1 MRKILLLG
9 LILQALFSEEAAQE
23 LLQCSAI
30 FESKKAE
37 LKDDLRRLSE
47 KEQSLRIL
55 QTENARLLD
64 EKTDLLNQKEK
75 EVEEKLKNLAAKEEA
90 FKTLQTEEKKRLK
103 NLIEE
108 NEGILRE
115 IKQAKDSKIGETY
128 SKMKDSKSALILE
141 NLPTQNALEILMAL
155 KPQELGKILAKMDPK
170 KAAALTELWQKP
182 PKENKEIPKT
192 TAPTP
197 PIAFGTQFALSLIPL
212 GGYVKLK
219 GMDKEENGM
228 NETTDDSYAQKSP
241 FQKLW
246 ILFGGAFFNFLFAIL
261 VYFFLALGGEK
272 VLLPVIGDLDKN
284 ALEAGLLK
292 GDKILSI
299 NHKKIASFR
308 EIRSVV
314 ARARGELVLEIER
327 NHQVLE
333 KRLTP
338 KIVAVISDSNDP
350 NEMIRYKAIGIKPDM
365 QKMGVVSYSLFQAF
379 EKALSRFKEGV
390 VLIVDSL
397 RRLIMGSSS
406 VKELSGVVGIVG
418 ALSHANSLSMLLL
431 FGAFL
436 SINLGILNLLPIPAL
451 DGAQMLGVVFKN
463 IFHITLP
470 TPIQNALWLAGVGF
484 LVFIMFLGLFND
496 LTRLL

>member
-1 MRKILLLG
+1 MLIVAVLMLAFLIFVHELG
-9 LILQALFSEEAAQE
+9 HFTIA
-23 LLQCSAI
+23 
-30 FESKKAE
+30 
-37 LKDDLRRLSE
+37 
-47 KEQSLRIL
+47 RICGV
-55 QTENARLLD
+55 
-64 EKTDLLNQKEK
+64 
-75 EVEEKLKNLAAKEEA
+75 EVEVFSIGFGKKLCF
-90 FKTLQTEEKKRLK
+90 FKL
-103 NLIEE
+103 
-108 NEGILRE
+108 
-115 IKQAKDSKIGETY
+115 
-128 SKMKDSKSALILE
+128 
-141 NLPTQNALEILMAL
+141 
-155 KPQELGKILAKMDPK
+155 
-170 KAAALTELWQKP
+170 
-182 PKENKEIPKT
+182 
-192 TAPTP
+192 
-197 PIAFGTQFALSLIPL
+197 FGTQFALSLIPL

-219 GMDKEENGM
+219 GMDKEENET
-228 NETTDDSYAQKSP
+228 NESVNDSYAQKSP

-272 VLLPVIGDLDKN
+272 VLLPVIGDLEKN

-314 ARARGELVLEIER
+314 AHARGELVLEIER
-327 NHQVLE
+327 DHQILE

-350 NEMIRYKAIGIKPDM
+350 NEIIKYKVIGIKPDM
-365 QKMGVVSYSLFQAF
+365 QKTAVISYSLFQAF

-390 VLIVDSL
+390 VLIADSL
-397 RRLIMGSSS
+397 RRLIMGNAS

-418 ALSHANSLSMLLL
+418 ALSHAGSLSMLLL

-451 DGAQMLGVVFKN
+451 DGAQMLGVVFKD
-463 IFHITLP
+463 IFKITLP
-470 TPIQNALWLAGVGF
+470 AFMQNALWLAGVGF

>member
-1 MRKILLLG
+1 MFIVAVLMLAF
-9 LILQALFSEEAAQE
+9 LIF
-23 LLQCSAI
+23 
-30 FESKKAE
+30 
-37 LKDDLRRLSE
+37 
-47 KEQSLRIL
+47 
-55 QTENARLLD
+55 
-64 EKTDLLNQKEK
+64 
-75 EVEEKLKNLAAKEEA
+75 VH
-90 FKTLQTEEKKRLK
+90 
-103 NLIEE
+103 
-108 NEGILRE
+108 
-115 IKQAKDSKIGETY
+115 
-128 SKMKDSKSALILE
+128 
-141 NLPTQNALEILMAL
+141 
-155 KPQELGKILAKMDPK
+155 ELGHFIIARICGVKVEVFSIGFGK
-170 KAAALTELWQKP
+170 KLCFFKL
-182 PKENKEIPKT
+182 
-192 TAPTP
+192 
-197 PIAFGTQFALSLIPL
+197 FGTQFALSLIPL

-219 GMDKEENGM
+219 GMDKEENEA
-228 NETTDDSYAQKSP
+228 NEENEADDSYAQKSP

-261 VYFFLALGGEK
+261 VYFFLALSGEK
-272 VLLPVIGDLDKN
+272 VLLPIIGNLDKN

-299 NHKKIASFR
+299 NHEKIASFR
-308 EIRSVV
+308 EIREIV

-327 NHQVLE
+327 NHQILE

-338 KIVAVISDSNDP
+338 KIVAVISESNDP
-350 NEMIRYKAIGIKPDM
+350 NEIIQYKIIGIKPDM

-379 EKALSRFKEGV
+379 EQALSRFKEGV

-397 RRLIMGSSS
+397 KRLIMGSSS

-463 IFHITLP
+463 IFKITLP
-470 TPIQNALWLAGVGF
+470 AFMQNALWLAGVGF

>member
-1 MRKILLLG
+1 MFIVAVLMLAF
-9 LILQALFSEEAAQE
+9 LIF
-23 LLQCSAI
+23 
-30 FESKKAE
+30 
-37 LKDDLRRLSE
+37 
-47 KEQSLRIL
+47 
-55 QTENARLLD
+55 
-64 EKTDLLNQKEK
+64 
-75 EVEEKLKNLAAKEEA
+75 VH
-90 FKTLQTEEKKRLK
+90 
-103 NLIEE
+103 
-108 NEGILRE
+108 
-115 IKQAKDSKIGETY
+115 
-128 SKMKDSKSALILE
+128 
-141 NLPTQNALEILMAL
+141 
-155 KPQELGKILAKMDPK
+155 ELGHFTIARICGVKVEVFSIGFGK
-170 KAAALTELWQKP
+170 KLCFFKL
-182 PKENKEIPKT
+182 
-192 TAPTP
+192 
-197 PIAFGTQFALSLIPL
+197 FGTQFALSLIPL

-219 GMDKEENGM
+219 GMDKEENGT
-228 NETTDDSYAQKSP
+228 NETANDSYVQKSP

-261 VYFFLALGGEK
+261 VYFFLALSGEK
-272 VLLPVIGDLDKN
+272 VLLPIIGGLDKN

-299 NHKKIASFR
+299 NHEKIASFR

-338 KIVAVISDSNDP
+338 KIVAMISDSNDP

-379 EKALSRFKEGV
+379 EQALSRFKEGV

-397 RRLIMGSSS
+397 RRLITGSAS
-406 VKELSGVVGIVG
+406 VKELSGVIGIVG

-463 IFHITLP
+463 IFHIALP

-496 LTRLL
+496 ITRLL

>member
-1 MRKILLLG
+1 MMFIVAVLMLAF
-9 LILQALFSEEAAQE
+9 LIF
-23 LLQCSAI
+23 
-30 FESKKAE
+30 
-37 LKDDLRRLSE
+37 
-47 KEQSLRIL
+47 
-55 QTENARLLD
+55 
-64 EKTDLLNQKEK
+64 
-75 EVEEKLKNLAAKEEA
+75 VH
-90 FKTLQTEEKKRLK
+90 
-103 NLIEE
+103 
-108 NEGILRE
+108 
-115 IKQAKDSKIGETY
+115 
-128 SKMKDSKSALILE
+128 
-141 NLPTQNALEILMAL
+141 
-155 KPQELGKILAKMDPK
+155 ELGHFTIARICGVKVEVFSIGFGK
-170 KAAALTELWQKP
+170 KLCFFKL
-182 PKENKEIPKT
+182 
-192 TAPTP
+192 
-197 PIAFGTQFALSLIPL
+197 FGTQFALSLIPL

-219 GMDKEENGM
+219 GMDKEGNGT
-228 NETTDDSYAQKSP
+228 NETADDSYAQKSP

-261 VYFFLALGGEK
+261 VYFFLALSGEK
-272 VLLPVIGDLDKN
+272 VLLPVIGDLEKN

-299 NHKKIASFR
+299 NHEKIASFR

-314 ARARGELVLEIER
+314 ARSQGELVLEIER
-327 NHQVLE
+327 NNQILE

-365 QKMGVVSYSLFQAF
+365 QKTGVVSYSLIQAF
-379 EKALSRFKEGV
+379 KQALSRFKEGV

-397 RRLIMGSSS
+397 RRLITGSAS

-436 SINLGILNLLPIPAL
+436 SINLGILNLLPIPVL

-463 IFHITLP
+463 IFKIALP
-470 TPIQNALWLAGVGF
+470 AFVQNALWLAGVGF

>member
-1 MRKILLLG
+1 MFIVAVLMLAF
-9 LILQALFSEEAAQE
+9 LIF
-23 LLQCSAI
+23 
-30 FESKKAE
+30 
-37 LKDDLRRLSE
+37 
-47 KEQSLRIL
+47 
-55 QTENARLLD
+55 
-64 EKTDLLNQKEK
+64 
-75 EVEEKLKNLAAKEEA
+75 VH
-90 FKTLQTEEKKRLK
+90 
-103 NLIEE
+103 
-108 NEGILRE
+108 
-115 IKQAKDSKIGETY
+115 
-128 SKMKDSKSALILE
+128 
-141 NLPTQNALEILMAL
+141 
-155 KPQELGKILAKMDPK
+155 ELGHFIIARICGVKVEVFSIGFGK
-170 KAAALTELWQKP
+170 KLCFFKL
-182 PKENKEIPKT
+182 
-192 TAPTP
+192 
-197 PIAFGTQFALSLIPL
+197 FGTQFALSLIPL

-219 GMDKEENGM
+219 GMDKEEN
-228 NETTDDSYAQKSP
+228 ETHQADDSYAQKSP

-272 VLLPVIGDLDKN
+272 VLLPIIGGLDKN

-299 NHKKIASFR
+299 NHEKIASFR

-327 NHQVLE
+327 NHQILE

-350 NEMIRYKAIGIKPDM
+350 NEMIRYKIIGIKPDM
-365 QKMGVVSYSLFQAF
+365 QKTGVISYSLFQAF
-379 EKALSRFKEGV
+379 EQALSRFKEGV

-397 RRLIMGSSS
+397 RRLIMGSAS
-406 VKELSGVVGIVG
+406 VKELSGVIGIVG
-418 ALSHANSLSMLLL
+418 ALSHADSLSMLLL

-463 IFHITLP
+463 IFKITLP
-470 TPIQNALWLAGVGF
+470 AFVQNALWLAGVGF

-496 LTRLL
+496 ITRLL

>member
-1 MRKILLLG
+1 MMFVVAVLMLAF
-9 LILQALFSEEAAQE
+9 LIF
-23 LLQCSAI
+23 
-30 FESKKAE
+30 
-37 LKDDLRRLSE
+37 
-47 KEQSLRIL
+47 
-55 QTENARLLD
+55 
-64 EKTDLLNQKEK
+64 
-75 EVEEKLKNLAAKEEA
+75 VH
-90 FKTLQTEEKKRLK
+90 
-103 NLIEE
+103 
-108 NEGILRE
+108 
-115 IKQAKDSKIGETY
+115 
-128 SKMKDSKSALILE
+128 
-141 NLPTQNALEILMAL
+141 
-155 KPQELGKILAKMDPK
+155 ELGHFTIARICGVKVEVFSIGFGK
-170 KAAALTELWQKP
+170 KLCFFKL
-182 PKENKEIPKT
+182 
-192 TAPTP
+192 
-197 PIAFGTQFALSLIPL
+197 FGTQFALSLIPL

-219 GMDKEENGM
+219 GMDKEENET
-228 NETTDDSYAQKSP
+228 NENANDSYAQKSP

-272 VLLPVIGDLDKN
+272 VLLPIIGDLEKN

-314 ARARGELVLEIER
+314 AHARGELVLEIER
-327 NHQVLE
+327 NHQILE

-350 NEMIRYKAIGIKPDM
+350 NEIIKYKVIGIKPDM
-365 QKMGVVSYSLFQAF
+365 QKTGVISYSLFQAF

-390 VLIVDSL
+390 VLIADSL
-397 RRLIMGSSS
+397 RRLITGSAS

-418 ALSHANSLSMLLL
+418 ALSHASSLSMLLL

-463 IFHITLP
+463 IFKITLP
-470 TPIQNALWLAGVGF
+470 AFMQNALWLAGVGL

>member
-1 MRKILLLG
+1 MFIAAVLMLAF
-9 LILQALFSEEAAQE
+9 LIF
-23 LLQCSAI
+23 
-30 FESKKAE
+30 
-37 LKDDLRRLSE
+37 
-47 KEQSLRIL
+47 
-55 QTENARLLD
+55 
-64 EKTDLLNQKEK
+64 
-75 EVEEKLKNLAAKEEA
+75 VH
-90 FKTLQTEEKKRLK
+90 
-103 NLIEE
+103 
-108 NEGILRE
+108 
-115 IKQAKDSKIGETY
+115 
-128 SKMKDSKSALILE
+128 
-141 NLPTQNALEILMAL
+141 
-155 KPQELGKILAKMDPK
+155 ELGHFTIARICGVKVEVFSIGFGK
-170 KAAALTELWQKP
+170 KLCFFKL
-182 PKENKEIPKT
+182 
-192 TAPTP
+192 
-197 PIAFGTQFALSLIPL
+197 FGTQFALSLIPL

-219 GMDKEENGM
+219 GMDKEEDGT
-228 NETTDDSYAQKSP
+228 NETADDSYAQKNP

-246 ILFGGAFFNFLFAIL
+246 ILFGGAFFNFLFAVL
-261 VYFFLALGGEK
+261 VYFFLALSGEK
-272 VLLPVIGDLDKN
+272 VLLPVIGDLEKN

-314 ARARGELVLEIER
+314 VHSRGELVLEIER
-327 NHQVLE
+327 NNQILE

-338 KIVAVISDSNDP
+338 KIVAMISDSNDP
-350 NEMIRYKAIGIKPDM
+350 NEIIKYKAIGIKPDM
-365 QKMGVVSYSLFQAF
+365 QKTGVISYSLFQAF
-379 EKALSRFKEGV
+379 EQALSRFKEGV

-397 RRLIMGSSS
+397 RRLITGSAS

-463 IFHITLP
+463 IFKITLP
-470 TPIQNALWLAGVGF
+470 AFVQNALWLAGVGF

>member
-1 MRKILLLG
+1 M
-9 LILQALFSEEAAQE
+9 LIVAVLMLAFL
-23 LLQCSAI
+23 I
-30 FESKKAE
+30 F
-37 LKDDLRRLSE
+37 
-47 KEQSLRIL
+47 
-55 QTENARLLD
+55 
-64 EKTDLLNQKEK
+64 
-75 EVEEKLKNLAAKEEA
+75 VH
-90 FKTLQTEEKKRLK
+90 
-103 NLIEE
+103 
-108 NEGILRE
+108 
-115 IKQAKDSKIGETY
+115 
-128 SKMKDSKSALILE
+128 
-141 NLPTQNALEILMAL
+141 
-155 KPQELGKILAKMDPK
+155 ELGHFTIARICGVKVEVFSIGFGK
-170 KAAALTELWQKP
+170 KLCFFKL
-182 PKENKEIPKT
+182 
-192 TAPTP
+192 
-197 PIAFGTQFALSLIPL
+197 FGTQFALSLIPL

-219 GMDKEENGM
+219 GMDKEENGT
-228 NETTDDSYAQKSP
+228 NESANDSYVQKSP

-261 VYFFLALGGEK
+261 VYFFLALSGEK
-272 VLLPVIGDLDKN
+272 VLLPVIGDLESN

-327 NHQVLE
+327 NNQILE

-365 QKMGVVSYSLFQAF
+365 QKTGVISYSLIQAF
-379 EKALSRFKEGV
+379 EQALSRFKEGV
-390 VLIVDSL
+390 VLIADSL
-397 RRLIMGSSS
+397 RRLIMGSAS

-418 ALSHANSLSMLLL
+418 ALSHASSVSMLLL

-463 IFHITLP
+463 IFHIALP

-484 LVFIMFLGLFND
+484 LVFVMFLGLFND
-496 LTRLL
+496 TTRLL

>member
-1 MRKILLLG
+1 MFIVAVLMLAF
-9 LILQALFSEEAAQE
+9 LIF
-23 LLQCSAI
+23 
-30 FESKKAE
+30 
-37 LKDDLRRLSE
+37 
-47 KEQSLRIL
+47 
-55 QTENARLLD
+55 
-64 EKTDLLNQKEK
+64 
-75 EVEEKLKNLAAKEEA
+75 VH
-90 FKTLQTEEKKRLK
+90 
-103 NLIEE
+103 
-108 NEGILRE
+108 
-115 IKQAKDSKIGETY
+115 
-128 SKMKDSKSALILE
+128 
-141 NLPTQNALEILMAL
+141 
-155 KPQELGKILAKMDPK
+155 ELGHFTIARICGVKVEVFSIGFGK
-170 KAAALTELWQKP
+170 KLCFFKL
-182 PKENKEIPKT
+182 
-192 TAPTP
+192 
-197 PIAFGTQFALSLIPL
+197 FGTQFALSLIPL

-219 GMDKEENGM
+219 GMDKEENET
-228 NETTDDSYAQKSP
+228 NESVHDSYVQKSP
-241 FQKLW
+241 FKKLW

-272 VLLPVIGDLDKN
+272 VLLPIIGDLEKN

-314 ARARGELVLEIER
+314 ARSRGELVLEIER

-350 NEMIRYKAIGIKPDM
+350 NEIIKYKVIGIKPDM
-365 QKMGVVSYSLFQAF
+365 QKTGVISYSLFQAF
-379 EKALSRFKEGV
+379 EKALSRFKESV
-390 VLIVDSL
+390 VLIADSL
-397 RRLIMGSSS
+397 RRLIMGSAS

-418 ALSHANSLSMLLL
+418 ALSHASSLSMLLL

-463 IFHITLP
+463 IFKITLP
-470 TPIQNALWLAGVGF
+470 VFMQNALWLAGVGF

-496 LTRLL
+496 ITRLL

>member
-1 MRKILLLG
+1 MFIVAVLMLAF
-9 LILQALFSEEAAQE
+9 LIF
-23 LLQCSAI
+23 
-30 FESKKAE
+30 
-37 LKDDLRRLSE
+37 
-47 KEQSLRIL
+47 
-55 QTENARLLD
+55 
-64 EKTDLLNQKEK
+64 
-75 EVEEKLKNLAAKEEA
+75 VH
-90 FKTLQTEEKKRLK
+90 
-103 NLIEE
+103 
-108 NEGILRE
+108 
-115 IKQAKDSKIGETY
+115 
-128 SKMKDSKSALILE
+128 
-141 NLPTQNALEILMAL
+141 
-155 KPQELGKILAKMDPK
+155 ELGHFIIARICGVKVEVFSIGFGK
-170 KAAALTELWQKP
+170 KLCFFKL
-182 PKENKEIPKT
+182 
-192 TAPTP
+192 
-197 PIAFGTQFALSLIPL
+197 FGTQFALSLIPL

-219 GMDKEENGM
+219 GMDKEEN
-228 NETTDDSYAQKSP
+228 ETHQADDSYAQKSP

-272 VLLPVIGDLDKN
+272 VLLPIIGGLDKN

-299 NHKKIASFR
+299 NHQKIASFR

-338 KIVAVISDSNDP
+338 KIVAMISDSNDP

-379 EKALSRFKEGV
+379 EQALSRFKEGV

-397 RRLIMGSSS
+397 RRLITGSAS

-463 IFHITLP
+463 IFKIALP
-470 TPIQNALWLAGVGF
+470 AFMQNALWLAGVGF

-496 LTRLL
+496 ITRLL

>member
-1 MRKILLLG
+1 MMFIVAVLMLAF
-9 LILQALFSEEAAQE
+9 LIF
-23 LLQCSAI
+23 
-30 FESKKAE
+30 
-37 LKDDLRRLSE
+37 
-47 KEQSLRIL
+47 
-55 QTENARLLD
+55 
-64 EKTDLLNQKEK
+64 
-75 EVEEKLKNLAAKEEA
+75 VH
-90 FKTLQTEEKKRLK
+90 
-103 NLIEE
+103 
-108 NEGILRE
+108 
-115 IKQAKDSKIGETY
+115 
-128 SKMKDSKSALILE
+128 
-141 NLPTQNALEILMAL
+141 
-155 KPQELGKILAKMDPK
+155 ELGHFTIARICGVKVEVFSIGFGK
-170 KAAALTELWQKP
+170 KLCFFKL
-182 PKENKEIPKT
+182 
-192 TAPTP
+192 
-197 PIAFGTQFALSLIPL
+197 FGTQFALSLIPL

-219 GMDKEENGM
+219 GMDKEENKT
-228 NETTDDSYAQKSP
+228 NESANDSYAQKSP

-261 VYFFLALGGEK
+261 VYFFLALSGEK
-272 VLLPVIGDLDKN
+272 VLLPIIGGLEKN

-299 NHKKIASFR
+299 NNQKIASFG

-314 ARARGELVLEIER
+314 AHARGELVLEIER

-379 EKALSRFKEGV
+379 EQALSRFKESV

-397 RRLIMGSSS
+397 RRLIMGSAS

-418 ALSHANSLSMLLL
+418 ALSHASSLSMLLL

-463 IFHITLP
+463 IFKITLP
-470 TPIQNALWLAGVGF
+470 AFMQNALWLAGVGF

-496 LTRLL
+496 ITRLL

>member
-1 MRKILLLG
+1 MFIVAVLMLAF
-9 LILQALFSEEAAQE
+9 LIF
-23 LLQCSAI
+23 
-30 FESKKAE
+30 
-37 LKDDLRRLSE
+37 
-47 KEQSLRIL
+47 
-55 QTENARLLD
+55 
-64 EKTDLLNQKEK
+64 
-75 EVEEKLKNLAAKEEA
+75 VH
-90 FKTLQTEEKKRLK
+90 
-103 NLIEE
+103 
-108 NEGILRE
+108 
-115 IKQAKDSKIGETY
+115 
-128 SKMKDSKSALILE
+128 
-141 NLPTQNALEILMAL
+141 
-155 KPQELGKILAKMDPK
+155 ELGHFTIARICGVKVEVFSIGFGK
-170 KAAALTELWQKP
+170 KLCFFKL
-182 PKENKEIPKT
+182 
-192 TAPTP
+192 
-197 PIAFGTQFALSLIPL
+197 FGTQFALSLIPL

-219 GMDKEENGM
+219 GMDKEENEI
-228 NETTDDSYAQKSP
+228 NQANDSYAQKSP

-261 VYFFLALGGEK
+261 VYFFLALSGEK
-272 VLLPVIGDLDKN
+272 VLLPIIGDLESN

-299 NHKKIASFR
+299 NHQKIASFR

-338 KIVAVISDSNDP
+338 KIVAVISDSSDP
-350 NEMIRYKAIGIKPDM
+350 NEIIKYKVIGIKPDM
-365 QKMGVVSYSLFQAF
+365 QKTGVISYSLFQAF
-379 EKALSRFKEGV
+379 EKALSRFEEGV

-397 RRLIMGSSS
+397 RRLIIGSAS

-418 ALSHANSLSMLLL
+418 ALSHANSVSMLLL

-463 IFHITLP
+463 IFKIVLP
-470 TPIQNALWLAGVGF
+470 AFMQNALWLAGVGF

-496 LTRLL
+496 ITRLL

>member
-1 MRKILLLG
+1 MFIVAVLMLAF
-9 LILQALFSEEAAQE
+9 LIF
-23 LLQCSAI
+23 
-30 FESKKAE
+30 
-37 LKDDLRRLSE
+37 
-47 KEQSLRIL
+47 
-55 QTENARLLD
+55 
-64 EKTDLLNQKEK
+64 
-75 EVEEKLKNLAAKEEA
+75 VH
-90 FKTLQTEEKKRLK
+90 
-103 NLIEE
+103 
-108 NEGILRE
+108 
-115 IKQAKDSKIGETY
+115 
-128 SKMKDSKSALILE
+128 
-141 NLPTQNALEILMAL
+141 
-155 KPQELGKILAKMDPK
+155 ELGHFTIARICGVKVEVFSIGFGK
-170 KAAALTELWQKP
+170 KLCFFKL
-182 PKENKEIPKT
+182 
-192 TAPTP
+192 
-197 PIAFGTQFALSLIPL
+197 FGTQFALSLIPL
-212 GGYVKLK
+212 GGYVRLK
-219 GMDKEENGM
+219 GMDKEEDGT
-228 NETTDDSYAQKSP
+228 NESANDSYAQKSP

-299 NHKKIASFR
+299 NHEKIASFR

-327 NHQVLE
+327 NNQILE

-350 NEMIRYKAIGIKPDM
+350 NEMIQYKIIGIKPDM
-365 QKMGVVSYSLFQAF
+365 QKTGVISYSLFQAF

-463 IFHITLP
+463 IFKITLP
-470 TPIQNALWLAGVGF
+470 TFMQNALWLAGVGF

>member
-1 MRKILLLG
+1 MMFIVAVLMLAF
-9 LILQALFSEEAAQE
+9 LIF
-23 LLQCSAI
+23 
-30 FESKKAE
+30 
-37 LKDDLRRLSE
+37 
-47 KEQSLRIL
+47 
-55 QTENARLLD
+55 
-64 EKTDLLNQKEK
+64 
-75 EVEEKLKNLAAKEEA
+75 VH
-90 FKTLQTEEKKRLK
+90 
-103 NLIEE
+103 
-108 NEGILRE
+108 
-115 IKQAKDSKIGETY
+115 
-128 SKMKDSKSALILE
+128 
-141 NLPTQNALEILMAL
+141 
-155 KPQELGKILAKMDPK
+155 ELGHFTIARICGVKVEVFSIGFGK
-170 KAAALTELWQKP
+170 KLCFFKL
-182 PKENKEIPKT
+182 
-192 TAPTP
+192 
-197 PIAFGTQFALSLIPL
+197 FGTQFALSLIPL

-219 GMDKEENGM
+219 GMDKEENGT
-228 NETTDDSYAQKSP
+228 NETANDSYAQKSP

-261 VYFFLALGGEK
+261 VYFFLALSGEK
-272 VLLPVIGDLDKN
+272 VLLPVIGDLEKN

-308 EIRSVV
+308 EIRSIV

-338 KIVAVISDSNDP
+338 KIVAVISESNDP

-365 QKMGVVSYSLFQAF
+365 QKTGIVSYSLIQAF
-379 EKALSRFKEGV
+379 KQALSRFKEGV

-397 RRLIMGSSS
+397 RCLIMGSAS

-418 ALSHANSLSMLLL
+418 ALSHASSFSMLLL

-436 SINLGILNLLPIPAL
+436 SINLGVLNLLPIPAL

-484 LVFIMFLGLFND
+484 LVFIMLLGLFND

>member
-1 MRKILLLG
+1 MMFIVAVLMLAF
-9 LILQALFSEEAAQE
+9 LIF
-23 LLQCSAI
+23 
-30 FESKKAE
+30 
-37 LKDDLRRLSE
+37 
-47 KEQSLRIL
+47 
-55 QTENARLLD
+55 
-64 EKTDLLNQKEK
+64 
-75 EVEEKLKNLAAKEEA
+75 VH
-90 FKTLQTEEKKRLK
+90 
-103 NLIEE
+103 
-108 NEGILRE
+108 
-115 IKQAKDSKIGETY
+115 
-128 SKMKDSKSALILE
+128 
-141 NLPTQNALEILMAL
+141 
-155 KPQELGKILAKMDPK
+155 ELGHFTIARICGVKVEVFSIGFGK
-170 KAAALTELWQKP
+170 KLCFFKL
-182 PKENKEIPKT
+182 
-192 TAPTP
+192 
-197 PIAFGTQFALSLIPL
+197 FGTQFALSLIPL

-219 GMDKEENGM
+219 GMDKEEN
-228 NETTDDSYAQKSP
+228 ETHQANDSYAQKSP

-261 VYFFLALGGEK
+261 VYFFLALSGEK
-272 VLLPVIGDLDKN
+272 VLLPVIGGLDKN

-314 ARARGELVLEIER
+314 AHSQGELVLEIER
-327 NHQVLE
+327 NHQILE

-365 QKMGVVSYSLFQAF
+365 QKTGVISYSLFQAF
-379 EKALSRFKEGV
+379 EQALSRFKEGV

-418 ALSHANSLSMLLL
+418 ALSHASSVSMLLL

-451 DGAQMLGVVFKN
+451 DGAQMLGVIFKD
-463 IFHITLP
+463 IFKITLP
-470 TPIQNALWLAGVGF
+470 AFMQNALWLTGVGF

>member
-1 MRKILLLG
+1 MFIVAVLMLAF
-9 LILQALFSEEAAQE
+9 LIF
-23 LLQCSAI
+23 
-30 FESKKAE
+30 
-37 LKDDLRRLSE
+37 
-47 KEQSLRIL
+47 
-55 QTENARLLD
+55 
-64 EKTDLLNQKEK
+64 
-75 EVEEKLKNLAAKEEA
+75 VH
-90 FKTLQTEEKKRLK
+90 
-103 NLIEE
+103 
-108 NEGILRE
+108 
-115 IKQAKDSKIGETY
+115 
-128 SKMKDSKSALILE
+128 
-141 NLPTQNALEILMAL
+141 
-155 KPQELGKILAKMDPK
+155 ELGHFTIARICGVKVEVFSIGFGK
-170 KAAALTELWQKP
+170 KLCFFKL
-182 PKENKEIPKT
+182 
-192 TAPTP
+192 
-197 PIAFGTQFALSLIPL
+197 FGTQFALSLIPL

-219 GMDKEENGM
+219 GMDKEENET
-228 NETTDDSYAQKSP
+228 NESANDSYVQKSP

-272 VLLPVIGDLDKN
+272 VLLPIIGDLEKN

-299 NHKKIASFR
+299 NHEKIASFR

-314 ARARGELVLEIER
+314 AHARGELVLEIER
-327 NHQVLE
+327 NHQILE

-350 NEMIRYKAIGIKPDM
+350 NEIIKYKVIGIKPDM
-365 QKMGVVSYSLFQAF
+365 QKTGVISYSLFQAF
-379 EKALSRFKEGV
+379 EQALSRFKEGV

-397 RRLIMGSSS
+397 RRLIMGSAS

-418 ALSHANSLSMLLL
+418 ALSHADSLSMLLL

-463 IFHITLP
+463 IFKITLP
-470 TPIQNALWLAGVGF
+470 AFMQNALWLAGVWL

-496 LTRLL
+496 ITRLL

>member
-1 MRKILLLG
+1 MMFIVAVLMLAF
-9 LILQALFSEEAAQE
+9 LIF
-23 LLQCSAI
+23 
-30 FESKKAE
+30 
-37 LKDDLRRLSE
+37 
-47 KEQSLRIL
+47 
-55 QTENARLLD
+55 
-64 EKTDLLNQKEK
+64 
-75 EVEEKLKNLAAKEEA
+75 VH
-90 FKTLQTEEKKRLK
+90 
-103 NLIEE
+103 
-108 NEGILRE
+108 
-115 IKQAKDSKIGETY
+115 
-128 SKMKDSKSALILE
+128 
-141 NLPTQNALEILMAL
+141 
-155 KPQELGKILAKMDPK
+155 ELGHFTIARICGVKVEVFSIGFGK
-170 KAAALTELWQKP
+170 KLCFFKL
-182 PKENKEIPKT
+182 
-192 TAPTP
+192 
-197 PIAFGTQFALSLIPL
+197 FGTQFALSLIPL

>member
-1 MRKILLLG
+1 MFIVAVLMLAF
-9 LILQALFSEEAAQE
+9 LIF
-23 LLQCSAI
+23 
-30 FESKKAE
+30 
-37 LKDDLRRLSE
+37 
-47 KEQSLRIL
+47 
-55 QTENARLLD
+55 
-64 EKTDLLNQKEK
+64 
-75 EVEEKLKNLAAKEEA
+75 VH
-90 FKTLQTEEKKRLK
+90 
-103 NLIEE
+103 
-108 NEGILRE
+108 
-115 IKQAKDSKIGETY
+115 
-128 SKMKDSKSALILE
+128 
-141 NLPTQNALEILMAL
+141 
-155 KPQELGKILAKMDPK
+155 ELGHFTIARICGVKVEVFSIGFGK
-170 KAAALTELWQKP
+170 KLCFFKL
-182 PKENKEIPKT
+182 
-192 TAPTP
+192 
-197 PIAFGTQFALSLIPL
+197 FGTQFALSLIPL

-219 GMDKEENGM
+219 GMDKEEDGT
-228 NETTDDSYAQKSP
+228 NETTNDSYAQKSP

-261 VYFFLALGGEK
+261 VYFFLALSGEK

-299 NHKKIASFR
+299 NHEKIASFR

-314 ARARGELVLEIER
+314 ARSQGELVLEIER
-327 NHQVLE
+327 NHQILE

-365 QKMGVVSYSLFQAF
+365 QKTGVVSYSLFQAF

-390 VLIVDSL
+390 VLIADSL
-397 RRLIMGSSS
+397 RRLIMGSAS

-418 ALSHANSLSMLLL
+418 ALSHAGSLSMLLL

-463 IFHITLP
+463 IFKITLP
-470 TPIQNALWLAGVGF
+470 AFVQNALWLAGVGF

-496 LTRLL
+496 ITRLL

>member
-1 MRKILLLG
+1 MMFIVAVLMLAF
-9 LILQALFSEEAAQE
+9 LIF
-23 LLQCSAI
+23 
-30 FESKKAE
+30 
-37 LKDDLRRLSE
+37 
-47 KEQSLRIL
+47 
-55 QTENARLLD
+55 
-64 EKTDLLNQKEK
+64 
-75 EVEEKLKNLAAKEEA
+75 VH
-90 FKTLQTEEKKRLK
+90 
-103 NLIEE
+103 
-108 NEGILRE
+108 
-115 IKQAKDSKIGETY
+115 
-128 SKMKDSKSALILE
+128 
-141 NLPTQNALEILMAL
+141 
-155 KPQELGKILAKMDPK
+155 ELGHFTIARICGVKVEVFSIGFGK
-170 KAAALTELWQKP
+170 KLCFFKL
-182 PKENKEIPKT
+182 
-192 TAPTP
+192 
-197 PIAFGTQFALSLIPL
+197 FGTQFALSLIPL

-219 GMDKEENGM
+219 GMDKEENGA
-228 NETTDDSYAQKSP
+228 NETHQANDSYAQKSP

-272 VLLPVIGDLDKN
+272 VLLPVIGDLEKN

-314 ARARGELVLEIER
+314 AHARGELVLEIER
-327 NHQVLE
+327 NHQILE

-350 NEMIRYKAIGIKPDM
+350 NEIIKYKVIGIKPDM
-365 QKMGVVSYSLFQAF
+365 QKTGVVSYSLIQAF
-379 EKALSRFKEGV
+379 KQALSRFKEGV
-390 VLIVDSL
+390 ILIVDSL
-397 RRLIMGSSS
+397 RRLITGGAS

-418 ALSHANSLSMLLL
+418 ALSHADSLSMLLL

-463 IFHITLP
+463 IFKITLP
-470 TPIQNALWLAGVGF
+470 AFMQNALWLAGVGL

-496 LTRLL
+496 ITRLL

>member
-1 MRKILLLG
+1 MMFIVAVLMLAF
-9 LILQALFSEEAAQE
+9 LIF
-23 LLQCSAI
+23 
-30 FESKKAE
+30 
-37 LKDDLRRLSE
+37 
-47 KEQSLRIL
+47 
-55 QTENARLLD
+55 
-64 EKTDLLNQKEK
+64 
-75 EVEEKLKNLAAKEEA
+75 VH
-90 FKTLQTEEKKRLK
+90 
-103 NLIEE
+103 
-108 NEGILRE
+108 
-115 IKQAKDSKIGETY
+115 
-128 SKMKDSKSALILE
+128 
-141 NLPTQNALEILMAL
+141 
-155 KPQELGKILAKMDPK
+155 ELGHFTIARICGVKVEVFSIGFGK
-170 KAAALTELWQKP
+170 KLCFFKL
-182 PKENKEIPKT
+182 
-192 TAPTP
+192 
-197 PIAFGTQFALSLIPL
+197 FGTQFALSLIPL

-219 GMDKEENGM
+219 GMDKEENET
-228 NETTDDSYAQKSP
+228 NEANQADDSYAQKSP
-241 FQKLW
+241 FKKLW

-272 VLLPVIGDLDKN
+272 VLLPIIGDLEKN

-327 NHQVLE
+327 NHQILE

-350 NEMIRYKAIGIKPDM
+350 NEIIKYKVIGIKPDM
-365 QKMGVVSYSLFQAF
+365 QKTGVISYSLFQAF
-379 EKALSRFKEGV
+379 EQALSRFKEGV

-397 RRLIMGSSS
+397 RRLITGGAS

-418 ALSHANSLSMLLL
+418 ALSHADSLSMLLL

-463 IFHITLP
+463 TFKITLP
-470 TPIQNALWLAGVGF
+470 AFMQNALWLAGVGL

-496 LTRLL
+496 ITRLL

>member
-1 MRKILLLG
+1 MFIVAVLMLAF
-9 LILQALFSEEAAQE
+9 LIF
-23 LLQCSAI
+23 
-30 FESKKAE
+30 
-37 LKDDLRRLSE
+37 
-47 KEQSLRIL
+47 
-55 QTENARLLD
+55 
-64 EKTDLLNQKEK
+64 
-75 EVEEKLKNLAAKEEA
+75 VH
-90 FKTLQTEEKKRLK
+90 
-103 NLIEE
+103 
-108 NEGILRE
+108 
-115 IKQAKDSKIGETY
+115 
-128 SKMKDSKSALILE
+128 
-141 NLPTQNALEILMAL
+141 
-155 KPQELGKILAKMDPK
+155 ELGHFTIARICGVKVEVFSIGFGK
-170 KAAALTELWQKP
+170 KLCFFKL
-182 PKENKEIPKT
+182 
-192 TAPTP
+192 
-197 PIAFGTQFALSLIPL
+197 FGTQFALSLIPL

-219 GMDKEENGM
+219 GMDKEENET
-228 NETTDDSYAQKSP
+228 NESTNDSYVQKSP

-272 VLLPVIGDLDKN
+272 VLLPVIGDLEKN

-299 NHKKIASFR
+299 NHKKIASFG

-314 ARARGELVLEIER
+314 VHARGELVLEIER
-327 NHQVLE
+327 NNQILE

-350 NEMIRYKAIGIKPDM
+350 NEIIKYKVIGIKPDM
-365 QKMGVVSYSLFQAF
+365 QKTGVVSYSLFQAF
-379 EKALSRFKEGV
+379 EQALSRFKEGV
-390 VLIVDSL
+390 VLIADSL
-397 RRLIMGSSS
+397 RRLIIGSAS

-418 ALSHANSLSMLLL
+418 ALSHASSLSMLLL

-463 IFHITLP
+463 IFKITLP
-470 TPIQNALWLAGVGF
+470 ASMQNALWLAGVGL

>member
-1 MRKILLLG
+1 MFIVAVLMLAF
-9 LILQALFSEEAAQE
+9 LIF
-23 LLQCSAI
+23 I
-30 FESKKAE
+30 H
-37 LKDDLRRLSE
+37 
-47 KEQSLRIL
+47 
-55 QTENARLLD
+55 
-64 EKTDLLNQKEK
+64 
-75 EVEEKLKNLAAKEEA
+75 
-90 FKTLQTEEKKRLK
+90 
-103 NLIEE
+103 
-108 NEGILRE
+108 
-115 IKQAKDSKIGETY
+115 
-128 SKMKDSKSALILE
+128 
-141 NLPTQNALEILMAL
+141 
-155 KPQELGKILAKMDPK
+155 ELGHFTIARICGVKVEVFSIGFGK
-170 KAAALTELWQKP
+170 KLCFFKL
-182 PKENKEIPKT
+182 
-192 TAPTP
+192 
-197 PIAFGTQFALSLIPL
+197 FGTQFALSLIPL

-219 GMDKEENGM
+219 GMDKEEKET
-228 NETTDDSYAQKSP
+228 NETQADDSYAQKNP

-272 VLLPVIGDLDKN
+272 VLLPVVGDLEKN

-299 NHKKIASFR
+299 NHEKIASFR

-314 ARARGELVLEIER
+314 ARSQGELVLEIER
-327 NHQVLE
+327 NNQILE

-365 QKMGVVSYSLFQAF
+365 QKTGVISYSLFQAF

-390 VLIVDSL
+390 VLIADSL
-397 RRLIMGSSS
+397 RRLITGSAS

-418 ALSHANSLSMLLL
+418 ALSHASSVSMLLL

-463 IFHITLP
+463 IFKITLP
-470 TPIQNALWLAGVGF
+470 AFMQNALWLAGVGL

-496 LTRLL
+496 ITRLL

>member
-1 MRKILLLG
+1 MFIVAVLMLAF
-9 LILQALFSEEAAQE
+9 LIF
-23 LLQCSAI
+23 
-30 FESKKAE
+30 
-37 LKDDLRRLSE
+37 
-47 KEQSLRIL
+47 
-55 QTENARLLD
+55 
-64 EKTDLLNQKEK
+64 
-75 EVEEKLKNLAAKEEA
+75 VH
-90 FKTLQTEEKKRLK
+90 
-103 NLIEE
+103 
-108 NEGILRE
+108 
-115 IKQAKDSKIGETY
+115 
-128 SKMKDSKSALILE
+128 
-141 NLPTQNALEILMAL
+141 
-155 KPQELGKILAKMDPK
+155 ELGHFTIARICGVKVEVFSIGFGK
-170 KAAALTELWQKP
+170 KLCFFKL
-182 PKENKEIPKT
+182 
-192 TAPTP
+192 
-197 PIAFGTQFALSLIPL
+197 FGTQFALSLIPL

-219 GMDKEENGM
+219 GMDKEENGT
-228 NETTDDSYAQKSP
+228 NETADDSYAQKSP

-272 VLLPVIGDLDKN
+272 VLLPVIGDLESN

-327 NHQVLE
+327 NHQILE

-338 KIVAVISDSNDP
+338 KIVAIISDSNDP

-365 QKMGVVSYSLFQAF
+365 QKTGVVSYSLFQAF
-379 EKALSRFKEGV
+379 EQALSRFEEGV

-397 RRLIMGSSS
+397 RRLIMGSASA
-406 VKELSGVVGIVG
+406 KELSGVIGIVG

-436 SINLGILNLLPIPAL
+436 SINLGVLNLLPIPAL

-463 IFHITLP
+463 IFKITLP
-470 TPIQNALWLAGVGF
+470 TPIQNALWIAGVGF
-484 LVFIMFLGLFND
+484 LVFVMFLGLFND

>member
-1 MRKILLLG
+1 MFIVAVLMLAF
-9 LILQALFSEEAAQE
+9 LIF
-23 LLQCSAI
+23 
-30 FESKKAE
+30 
-37 LKDDLRRLSE
+37 
-47 KEQSLRIL
+47 
-55 QTENARLLD
+55 
-64 EKTDLLNQKEK
+64 
-75 EVEEKLKNLAAKEEA
+75 VH
-90 FKTLQTEEKKRLK
+90 
-103 NLIEE
+103 
-108 NEGILRE
+108 
-115 IKQAKDSKIGETY
+115 
-128 SKMKDSKSALILE
+128 
-141 NLPTQNALEILMAL
+141 
-155 KPQELGKILAKMDPK
+155 ELGHFIIARICGVKVEVFSIGFGK
-170 KAAALTELWQKP
+170 KLCFFKL
-182 PKENKEIPKT
+182 
-192 TAPTP
+192 
-197 PIAFGTQFALSLIPL
+197 FGTQFALSLIPL

-219 GMDKEENGM
+219 GMDKEENGT
-228 NETTDDSYAQKSP
+228 NETADDSYTQKSP

-261 VYFFLALGGEK
+261 VYFFLALSGEK
-272 VLLPVIGDLDKN
+272 VLLPIIGGLENN

-299 NHKKIASFR
+299 NHEKIASFR

-327 NHQVLE
+327 NHQILE

-350 NEMIRYKAIGIKPDM
+350 NEMIRYKVIGIKPDM
-365 QKMGVVSYSLFQAF
+365 QKTGVVSYSLFQAF
-379 EKALSRFKEGV
+379 EQALSRFKEGV

-397 RRLIMGSSS
+397 RRLIMGSAS

-463 IFHITLP
+463 IFHIALP

-484 LVFIMFLGLFND
+484 LVFVMFLGLFND
-496 LTRLL
+496 ITRLL